1 MTRTRLAAR
10 AGPARGSHHGQFVS
24 PASTGPARL
33 VAGRAG
39 PLPQLRSHG
48 SCSRAWPV
56 RCRAPGA
63 TVPACAPGAGCGV
76 QGREIGITLSA
87 AMSPTWRFLHAPLAR
102 AASTGARRRHLR
114 THGDVAGDPRTAP
127 TRSRSS
133 TTARSAHSPAASL
146 KLVTRDPDAA
156 TSWPGESAAARSA
169 HVSAPLTVTASTST
183 AQAER
188 PRRGVKRVHRVMDA
202 PRSEAHARGVRNQ
215 LPITPRRGAHNTVH
229 WNWPGATRPLTDPSP
244 ARPSTGH
251 VHTGRTRS
259 TTSQEADQ
267 HERI

>member
-63 TVPACAPGAGCGV
+63 TLPACAPGAGCGV

-114 THGDVAGDPRTAP
+114 TPGDAAPDRRTRP

-133 TTARSAHSPAASL
+133 TSARSVHSPAASWRP
-146 KLVTRDPDAA
+146 VARDPGAA
-156 TSWPGESAAARSA
+156 TSWPGEITAARSA
-169 HVSAPLTVTASTST
+169 DVSVRVTVPALRST

-188 PRRGVKRVHRVMDA
+188 PRRGVERVHRVMDA

-215 LPITPRRGAHNTVH
+215 FPITPRRGVHNTVH
-229 WNWPGATRPLTDPSP
+229 WNWPGACAPFDRPLTRTP
-244 ARPSTGH
+244 H
-251 VHTGRTRS
+251 NRTRPHRTNTINNQPGGRS
-259 TTSQEADQ
+259 A
-267 HERI
+267 